1 MKKHIFAIIL
11 ISITIFAWIISWP
24 HLPDTIATHWSGNT
38 PDGYSSKLTGMLLM
52 VGIMIGTY
60 ILLNVVPKIDPKRE
74 NYKKFSKSFAMITYS
89 VLVVLFIVNIDI
101 IASGLGYDLRINRF
115 SGLLVGV
122 LFLVIGNY
130 LPQCKPNYF
139 IGIRTPWTLS
149 NEEVWRK
156 THRFS
161 GKVFMILG
169 IIMCGS
175 IFAPVTWG
183 SYIILT
189 VVLGGVVITMLYSYL
204 AYKKEMGV

>member
-1 MKKHIFAIIL
+1 MKKHICAIIL
-11 ISITIFAWIISWP
+11 ISITILAWIISWP
-24 HLPDTIATHWSGNT
+24 HLPNTIATHWSGDT

-60 ILLNVVPKIDPKRE
+60 ILLNVVPKVDPKKE

-89 VLVVLFIVNIDI
+89 VLVVLFIANVDI
-101 IASGLGYDLRINRF
+101 IAAGLGYDLPINRF
-115 SGLLVGV
+115 SGLLVGI

-130 LPQCKPNYF
+130 LPQCKLNYF

-156 THRFS
+156 THRFG
-161 GKVFMILG
+161 GKVFIILG
-169 IIMCGS
+169 IIMCLS
-175 IFAPVTWG
+175 IFAPATWR

-189 VVLGGVVITMLYSYL
+189 VVLGGVVVTMLYSYF
-204 AYKKEMGV
+204 AYKKEMRV

>member
-11 ISITIFAWIISWP
+11 IGITILAWIISWP
-24 HLPDTIATHWSGNT
+24 HLPNTIATHWSGDT
-38 PDGYSSKLTGMLLM
+38 PDGYSSKLNGMLLM
-52 VGIMIGTY
+52 IGVMVGTY
-60 ILLNVVPKIDPKRE
+60 ILLNVVPKIDPKKE
-74 NYKKFSKSFAMITYS
+74 NYNKFSKSFTMITYS
-89 VLVVLFIVNIDI
+89 VLVVLFIANIDVL
-101 IASGLGYDLRINRF
+101 ATGLGYDLPINRF
-115 SGLLVGV
+115 SGLLVGF

-161 GKVFMILG
+161 GKVFIVLG

-175 IFAPVTWG
+175 VFAPVTWRT
-183 SYIILT
+183 YIILT
-189 VVLGGVVITMLYSYL
+189 VTLGGVVITMLYSYL
-204 AYKKEMGV
+204 AYKKEMRV

>member
-11 ISITIFAWIISWP
+11 ISITILAWVISWP
-24 HLPDTIATHWSGNT
+24 HLPNTIVTHWSGGT
-38 PDGYSSKLTGMLLM
+38 PDGYSSKLNGMLSL
-52 VGIMIGTY
+52 VGVMIGTY
-60 ILLNVVPKIDPKRE
+60 ILLNVVSKIDPKKE
-74 NYKKFSKSFAMITYS
+74 NYKKFSKSFTMITYS
-89 VLVVLFIVNIDI
+89 ILFVLFIGNMDV
-101 IASGLGYDLRINRF
+101 IATGLGYDLPINRF
-115 SGLLVGV
+115 SGLLVGL

-161 GKVFMILG
+161 GKVFIVLG

-175 IFAPVTWG
+175 IFAPVTW
-183 SYIILT
+183 STYIILT

-204 AYKKEMGV
+204 AYRKEMRM

>member
-11 ISITIFAWIISWP
+11 ISITILAWIISWP
-24 HLPDTIATHWSGNT
+24 HLPNTIATHRSGDT
-38 PDGYSSKLTGMLLM
+38 PDGYSSKLNGMLSM

-60 ILLNVVPKIDPKRE
+60 ILLNVVSKVDPKKE

-89 VLVVLFIVNIDI
+89 VLVVLFIANVDI
-101 IASGLGYDLRINRF
+101 IAAGLGYDLSINRF
-115 SGLLVGV
+115 SGLLVGI

-156 THRFS
+156 THRFG
-161 GKVFMILG
+161 GKVFIILG
-169 IIMCGS
+169 IIMCLS
-175 IFAPVTWG
+175 IFAPATWK
-183 SYIILT
+183 SYIMLT
-189 VVLGGVVITMLYSYL
+189 VVLGGVVVTMLYSYF
-204 AYKKEMGV
+204 AYKKEMRV